1 VILLRYLVFAVA
13 GVVIAAALGYVLNAA
28 ITVTQDES
36 VGLIE
41 RWITRATCDNY
52 ELAGTVRD
60 AQGAPIPFALVE
72 AVYLER
78 RLTTRSGGD
87 GRFRLIG
94 DHKTCDE
101 RPEVVSVFV
110 SAEDYRE
117 KRRVLEYGVP
127 TLEIVLDRSDF

>member
-1 VILLRYLVFAVA
+1 MIFVRYLVFAAA
-13 GVVIAAALGYVLNAA
+13 GVVIAGILAYVLNAA

-52 ELAGTVRD
+52 ELSGTVRD

-72 AVYLER
+72 ALYLEQ
-78 RLTTRSGGD
+78 RLTTRSRGD
-87 GRFRLIG
+87 GRFRLVG

-101 RPEVVSVFV
+101 QPEVVSVFV
-110 SAEDYRE
+110 SADDFRA
-117 KRRVLEYGVP
+117 KRRVLRYGEL
-127 TLEIVLDRSDF
+127 TLEVTLDRADF